1 MKLSVPYPQGSK
13 TKTGLTI
20 SSDGNSQRQGIER
33 ERDTGGKNPQAV
45 SAGAGETR
53 LEQVHITQP
62 GPTLG
67 VPCRP
72 GSEQPRAN
80 QSLLVWQRFS
90 SGEDEQFRHI
100 LFSQQ
105 GLSNDFCAKKLS
117 CC

>member
-1 MKLSVPYPQGSK
+1 MNEAIRSLSSRFEDE
-13 TKTGLTI
+13 
-20 SSDGNSQRQGIER
+20 DGPDHFFRRQQPKARQR

-72 GSEQPRAN
+72 GSEQPRTN

-90 SGEDEQFRHI
+90 SGEDEQFCHI